1 MRFLS
6 MLYFSKT
13 MPFYLLAGG
22 NNNTTEARQWSIT
35 TRTPM
40 RKAKRNQARPYGAA
54 PGFCIA
60 ASEWAST
67 WHHDKNTQESDEQFK
82 DLQHAGA

>member
-22 NNNTTEARQWSIT
+22 NNNTTEARQFST
-35 TRTPM
+35 
-40 RKAKRNQARPYGAA
+40 KNARQSEIQVRPHGAA
-54 PGFCIA
+54 PGFRIVA
-60 ASEWAST
+60 NVWIT